1 MSINTHSPVRLAL
14 CVLEAQ
20 MVASNM
26 SAEEGGIVQTGKWRI
41 ADTQTQRCQNVSLTQ
56 FDCCGFFS
64 PATAHQAVP
73 NVPVNPDHIS

>member
-1 MSINTHSPVRLAL
+1 
-14 CVLEAQ
+14 VLEAQ

-26 SAEEGGIVQTGKWRI
+26 SAEESGIVETGKWRI

-56 FDCCGFFS
+56 FDCYGFFS

-73 NVPVNPDHIS
+73 NVPVNPDHISCSFL